1 MKKSLVLFILISS
14 ISIAQ
19 NIKDYEYVF
28 VPEKFSIFK
37 ENDKFRLNTN
47 VKLLLQKYGFKS
59 YTKTDSVPFEIANE
73 NCNKLYADLEKD
85 NNFFVTKIKIILKDC
100 YDKIVFQ
107 TDFGSSKEKELLVA
121 YNQALR
127 EAALS
132 FDKLNYKFKPKATAQ
147 ADAKTSNKIQESNT
161 ISTDVP
167 PSNPTPV
174 PLEVFYFAQPTT
186 FGFQVIDTEPK
197 VIMRLYTTSQKNI
210 FIAQKGTVNGVVL
223 QKNNQWVFE
232 YLENS
237 KVISEVV
244 PLKF

>member
-132 FDKLNYKFKPKATAQ
+132 FDKLNYIFKPKATAL
-147 ADAKTSNKIQESNT
+147 ADAKTSNKIQESKT

-167 PSNPTPV
+167 QSNPTPV